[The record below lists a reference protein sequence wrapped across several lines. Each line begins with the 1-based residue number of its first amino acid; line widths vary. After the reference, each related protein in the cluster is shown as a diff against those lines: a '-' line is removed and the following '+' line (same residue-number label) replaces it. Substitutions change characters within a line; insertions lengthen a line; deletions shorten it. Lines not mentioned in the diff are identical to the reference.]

1 MVVSS
6 IGDTSEGSDV
16 VGERRRR
23 GTRDGGLGH
32 IGGDQLPGCWVGELD
47 LPVGEVG
54 GVVGPDDV
62 EALGCVDGVAGG
74 GFQDFNSCQFVRS

>member
-1 MVVSS
+1 MVVGSVS
-6 IGDTSEGSDV
+6 DASEGSDV

-32 IGGDQLPGCWVGELD
+32 IGGDQLSGRWVGELD

-62 EALGCVDGVAGG
+62 EALGCVDSVAGG
-74 GFQDFNSCQFVRS
+74 GLQDFNSY

>member
-1 MVVSS
+1 MVVGS
-6 IGDTSEGSDV
+6 ISDASERSDV
-16 VGERRRR
+16 VGERGRR
-23 GTRDGGLGH
+23 GTRDRGLGH
-32 IGGDQLPGCWVGELD
+32 IGGDQLSGRWVGELD

-74 GFQDFNSCQFVRS
+74 GLQDLNSC